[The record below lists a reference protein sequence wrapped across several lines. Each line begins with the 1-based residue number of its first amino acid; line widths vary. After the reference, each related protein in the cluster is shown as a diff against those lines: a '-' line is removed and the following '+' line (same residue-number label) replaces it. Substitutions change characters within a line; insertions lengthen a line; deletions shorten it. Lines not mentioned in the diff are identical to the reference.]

1 MAKTAKTIKTKR
13 RPGLSRISINR
24 MIPNILTLL
33 ALASGLTAM
42 RFAFQER
49 WELAVFAI
57 AVAAIFDALDGRIAR
72 LLRGVSKFGAELD
85 SLSDFVCFGVAP
97 AIILFLWSL
106 QEAGRG
112 AWVLVMLY
120 SMCMGL
126 RLARFNVTS
135 DDEDA
140 PEWKAHFF
148 TGVPAPAGAGL
159 VLLPMILSF
168 QASDYVFRSPWVVSG
183 FLLCIGAMLVSAI
196 PTYSFKKVAIPR
208 QHFLVTMLLVA
219 LVIAL
224 FTSVPW
230 LCLTTILL
238 LYLCAMPLSIRSHRR
253 YESGEEVVDGLD
265 EDIEEH

>member
-1 MAKTAKTIKTKR
+1 MANAAETIKTKR
-13 RPGLSRISINR
+13 RPRLPRISINR

-72 LLRGVSKFGAELD
+72 LLKGVSKFGAELD

-97 AIILFLWSL
+97 AMILFLWSL

-120 SMCMGL
+120 TMCMGL
-126 RLARFNVTS
+126 RLARFNVAS
-135 DDEDA
+135 EDEDA

-148 TGVPAPAGAGL
+148 NGVPAPAGAGL
-159 VLLPMILSF
+159 VLFPMILSF
-168 QASDYVFRSPWVVSG
+168 LAGDEFFRSPWIVSG
-183 FLLCIGAMLVSAI
+183 FLFCIGAMLVSAI
-196 PTYSFKKVAIPR
+196 PTYSFKNVAIPR
-208 QHFLVTMLLVA
+208 QHFLVTMMTVA

-224 FTSVPW
+224 FTSMPW
-230 LCLTTILL
+230 LCLSTILMI
-238 LYLCAMPLSIRSHRR
+238 YLAAIPLSIRSHRR
-253 YESGEEVVDGLD
+253 YESGEEVDDVLD
-265 EDIEEH
+265 EDLDES

>member
-1 MAKTAKTIKTKR
+1 MAKTADTIKTKR
-13 RPGLSRISINR
+13 RPRLPRISINR

-49 WELAVFAI
+49 WELAVLAI

-97 AIILFLWSL
+97 AMILFLWSL

-120 SMCMGL
+120 TMCMGL
-126 RLARFNVTS
+126 RLARFNVAS

-140 PEWKAHFF
+140 PEWRAHFF

-159 VLLPMILSF
+159 VLFPMILSF
-168 QASDYVFRSPWVVSG
+168 LAGDQFFRSPWIVSA
-183 FLLCIGAMLVSAI
+183 FLFCIGAMLVSAI
-196 PTYSFKKVAIPR
+196 PTYSFKNVAIPR
-208 QHFLVTMLLVA
+208 QHFLVTMMTVA

-224 FTSVPW
+224 FTSMPW
-230 LCLTTILL
+230 LCLSTILVI
-238 LYLCAMPLSIRSHRR
+238 YLAAIPLSIRSHRR
-253 YESGEEVVDGLD
+253 YENGEEVDDALD
-265 EDIEEH
+265 EDLDEN

>member
-1 MAKTAKTIKTKR
+1 MSKAADTIKTQR
-13 RPGLSRISINR
+13 RSRLPRISINR

-33 ALASGLTAM
+33 ALASGLTAI

-72 LLRGVSKFGAELD
+72 LLKGVSKFGAELD

-112 AWVLVMLY
+112 AWVLVMLF

-126 RLARFNVTS
+126 RLARFNVAS
-135 DDEDA
+135 DDEDT
-140 PEWKAHFF
+140 PEWKANFF

-168 QASDYVFRSPWVVSG
+168 QVGDHFFRSPWVVSG
-183 FLLCIGAMLVSAI
+183 FLFCIGTMLVSAI
-196 PTYSFKKVAIPR
+196 PTYSFKKVTIPR
-208 QHFLVTMLLVA
+208 QHFLVTMLIVA

-224 FTSVPW
+224 FASVPW
-230 LCLTTILL
+230 LCLTAILVI
-238 LYLCAMPLSIRSHRR
+238 YLGAIPLSIRSQRR
-253 YESGEEVVDGLD
+253 YESGEEVDEVLD
-265 EDIEEH
+265 EELDET